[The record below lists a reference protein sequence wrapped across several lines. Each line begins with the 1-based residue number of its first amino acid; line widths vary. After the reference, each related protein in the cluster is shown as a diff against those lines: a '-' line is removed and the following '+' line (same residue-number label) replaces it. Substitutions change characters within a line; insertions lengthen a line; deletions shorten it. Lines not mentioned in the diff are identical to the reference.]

1 MNKDDTI
8 NKTGTQPYL
17 YMYRY
22 IPVHI
27 NIIKYKILLKF
38 AINTNES
45 IKIQK

>member
-22 IPVHI
+22 IHI
-27 NIIKYKILLKF
+27 IL
-38 AINTNES
+38 
-45 IKIQK
+45 